1 MESGQTGGE
10 EVGNN
15 DGWVIEKNPPNA
27 SVSFLGYF
35 FCNCLADGLFIR

>member
-1 MESGQTGGE
+1 MGGGCHPLGVESGQTGGE

-35 FCNCLADGLFIR
+35 FL